1 MTELNIAYTTDIM
14 GEDMSNSDNDYQ
26 QQHQQQQQQQQSHP
40 LQQTQP
46 QILIQP
52 QNQTQPL
59 IQQPQTQPLIQPQQ
73 HMNNFYMPQ
82 QHQNQQIKKQY
93 QQPQRTP
100 EYSFW
105 DRMIMSRTDVFK
117 LILLSFVIV
126 LGISLDRFATHYITS
141 YLSDNILSPLQE
153 LLFRLSYP
161 ILIFLFI
168 WIIKSL

>member
-14 GEDMSNSDNDYQ
+14 GEDMSKLHDDNDFQ
-26 QQHQQQQQQQQSHP
+26 QQQTQQQQQQQQSP
-40 LQQTQP
+40 LQQSQP
-46 QILIQP
+46 QIQIQP
-52 QNQTQPL
+52 QP
-59 IQQPQTQPLIQPQQ
+59 QPLIQPQLHSQ
-73 HMNNFYMPQ
+73 QQPNINNFYMPQ
-82 QHQNQQIKKQY
+82 QHQPMKKQY
-93 QQPQRTP
+93 QQIQRTP

-105 DRMIMSRTDVFK
+105 DRMIMSRPDVFK

-126 LGISLDRFATHYITS
+126 LGISIDRFATHYITS
-141 YLSDNILSPLQE
+141 YLSDNILSPIQE

>member
-14 GEDMSNSDNDYQ
+14 GEDMSKLHDDNDFQ
-26 QQHQQQQQQQQSHP
+26 QQQQQQQQQQSP
-40 LQQTQP
+40 LQQSQP
-46 QILIQP
+46 QIQIQP
-52 QNQTQPL
+52 QP
-59 IQQPQTQPLIQPQQ
+59 QPLIQPQLHSQ
-73 HMNNFYMPQ
+73 QQQPNINNFYMPQ
-82 QHQNQQIKKQY
+82 QHQPMKKQY

-105 DRMIMSRTDVFK
+105 DRMIMSRPDVFK

-126 LGISLDRFATHYITS
+126 LGISIDRFATHYITS
-141 YLSDNILSPLQE
+141 YLSDNILSPIQE